1 MRSERIEADVRSLK
15 QLVAVTFLNLRTIPQ
30 RLGSST
36 VAVIGIAGVVI
47 VFVAVLSIAEGFRKT
62 MAGTGSPSK
71 AMIMRGGADT
81 ELSSILMRDDVD
93 IIKQAPGIAPGATGP
108 MASAELFVIVDLP
121 KKSTG
126 TAANVPIR
134 GVQPEA
140 VATRE
145 KLQIV
150 EGRMFEFGRN
160 EVIVGRAAQGQFSGL
175 DVGSRISA
183 GSNAWEIVGAFEAG
197 GSVSESEIW
206 VDASV
211 LQSAYRRGASYQSVM
226 ARLTSA
232 DAFDGFKNA
241 LTSDPRLDVQV
252 VRESDY
258 YAEQS
263 VMLSNLIK
271 TIGYLIAFLMGIGA
285 VFGAINTMYNAVA
298 SRTREI
304 ATLRAIGFGSMPVVA
319 SVIGEALTL
328 AAVGGLIGGAIAY
341 LAFNGY
347 QTATMNFQTFSQV
360 AFSFAVTPALL
371 VQGLV
376 FALVMGFVGGLF
388 PAIRAARLPI
398 VTALREL

>member
-1 MRSERIEADVRSLK
+1 MRSLK
-15 QLVAVTFLNLRTIPQ
+15 QLVAITLLNIKTIPQ
-30 RLGSST
+30 RLGSSS

-81 ELSSILMRDDVD
+81 ELSSILRRESVE

-140 VATRE
+140 VATRDT
-145 KLQIV
+145 LQIV

-160 EVIVGRAAQGQFSGL
+160 EVIVGRAAQGQFAGL

-183 GSNAWEIVGAFEAG
+183 GSNDWEVVGAFEAD
-197 GSVSESEIW
+197 GSVAESEIW

-211 LQSAYRRGASYQSVM
+211 LQSAYRRGTSYQSVM
-226 ARLTSA
+226 ARLESPE
-232 DAFDGFKNA
+232 AFDTFKNA

-252 VRESDY
+252 VRESEY

-263 VMLSNLIK
+263 VMLSNLIT

-304 ATLRAIGFGSMPVVA
+304 ATLRALGFGSMPVVA

-328 AAVGGLIGGAIAY
+328 AAVGGLIGGLIAFV
-341 LAFNGY
+341 AFNGY

-371 VQGLV
+371 IQGLV
-376 FALVMGFVGGLF
+376 FALVMGLVGGLF

>member
-1 MRSERIEADVRSLK
+1 MRGLK
-15 QLVAVTFLNLRTIPQ
+15 QLAAVTMLNLRTIPQ

-71 AMIMRGGADT
+71 AMIMRAGADT
-81 ELSSILMRDDVD
+81 ELSSILMRDSVD
-93 IIKQAPGIAPGATGP
+93 IIKQAPGIAPGSTGP

-140 VATRE
+140 VATRDA
-145 KLQIV
+145 LRIV

-160 EVIVGRAAQGQFSGL
+160 EVIVGRGAQGQFAGL
-175 DVGSRISA
+175 EVGSRIA
-183 GSNAWEIVGAFEAG
+183 TGQNAFEVVGAFEAG
-197 GSVSESEIW
+197 GSVSESEVW

-211 LQSAYRRGASYQSVM
+211 LQSAYRRGTSYQSVLV
-226 ARLTSA
+226 RLNSA

-252 VRESDY
+252 VRESEY

-263 VMLSNLIK
+263 VMLSNLIT
-271 TIGYLIAFLMGIGA
+271 TIGYLIAVLMGVGA

-304 ATLRAIGFGSMPVVA
+304 ATLRALGFGSLPVVA
-319 SVIGEALTL
+319 SVIGESLALAT
-328 AAVGGLIGGAIAY
+328 AGGLIGGLVAY
-341 LAFNGY
+341 AAFNGY

-371 VQGLV
+371 VQGLL
-376 FALVMGFVGGLF
+376 FALVMGFIGGLF

>member
-1 MRSERIEADVRSLK
+1 VGSLT
-15 QLVAVTFLNLRTIPQ
+15 QLIAITAVNLKTIPQ
-30 RLGSST
+30 RLGSSA
-36 VAVIGIAGVVI
+36 VSVIGIAGVVI
-47 VFVAVLSIAEGFRKT
+47 VFVAVLSIAEGFQKT
-62 MAGTGSPSK
+62 MQGTGSPSK
-71 AMIMRGGADT
+71 ALIMRAGADT
-81 ELSSILMRDDVD
+81 ELSSILMRDTVD
-93 IIKQAPGIAPGATGP
+93 IVKQAPGIAPGSTGP

-134 GVQPEA
+134 GVQQEA
-140 VATRE
+140 VATRDA
-145 KLQIV
+145 LRVV

-160 EVIVGRAAQGQFSGL
+160 EVIVGRAAQGQFAGL
-175 DVGSRISA
+175 DVGSELAA
-183 GSNAWEIVGAFEAG
+183 GGNAWRIVGAFDAD
-197 GSVSESEIW
+197 GSVAESEIW

-211 LQSAYRRGASYQSVM
+211 LQSAYRRGSSYQSVM
-226 ARLTSA
+226 ARLESA
-232 DAFDGFKNA
+232 EAFDEFKRA
-241 LTSDPRLDVQV
+241 LTTDPRLDVQV
-252 VRESDY
+252 VRESEY
-258 YAEQS
+258 FAEQS
-263 VMLSNLIK
+263 SMLTNLIT

-304 ATLRAIGFGSMPVVA
+304 ATLRALGFGSLPVVA
-319 SVIGEALTL
+319 SVIGESLALATI
-328 AAVGGLIGGAIAY
+328 GGLIGGAVAY
-341 LAFNGY
+341 AAFNGY

-376 FALVMGFVGGLF
+376 FALVMGFFGGLF